1 MEMVGMILDVFP
13 SYKDKDMVDLLYQY
27 ERDTRLSLNIL
38 VENFL
43 EQKLHEE
50 GYRTIQLNDK
60 GTETKQYEIDDDPN
74 NKFTVKKQGDNL
86 KLFVENFYFGVHP
99 PELVEE
105 IKNKLK
111 MLSDKE
117 LTELSKDNWDGKSNI
132 SYRMFLCNALEISTS
147 FYLDESA
154 FVYFDKNNEHYRV
167 SKCDINFGSS
177 YTFEQAKKVRDFL
190 AGKNWD
196 EQYATKNVGLRGK
209 KYREWIFSEIEKEEQ
224 LLEDK

>member
-1 MEMVGMILDVFP
+1 MVGMILDVFP

-50 GYRTIQLNDK
+50 GYRTIQLGDK
-60 GTETKQYEIDDDPN
+60 GTETKQHQIDDDPN
-74 NKFTVKKQGDNL
+74 NKFTVKKCKDNL
-86 KLFVENFYFGVHP
+86 KLFVEGLYFGVHP

-111 MLSDKE
+111 MLSDE
-117 LTELSKDNWDGKSNI
+117 EVNELSKDNWDGKSNDD
-132 SYRMFLCNALEISTS
+132 YRMFLCRALEIPTS

-154 FVYFDKNNEHYRV
+154 FIYFDKRYKYHRV
-167 SKCDINFGSS
+167 SRRNIHFGAS

-190 AGKNWD
+190 VDKNWD
-196 EQYATKNVGLRGK
+196 EQYATKNVGIYGK
-209 KYREWIFSEIEKEEQ
+209 KYKDWILSEIEKEEQ